1 MTYEEIA
8 RRNKRLFAILE
19 THPNHQQAKYEL
31 EQNLERLSLYLTRAR
46 HRATPVNLVR
56 MPLEPGTSYHVRKV
70 VDKET
75 GKVYDSVA
83 EAAEALGIGT
93 DEAHN
98 NLDKGRFYK

>member
-56 MPLEPGTSYHVRKV
+56 VPLEPGVNSKRRKV

-75 GKVYDSVA
+75 GKVYGSVA
-83 EAAEALGIGT
+83 EAAKALGIGK
-93 DEAHN
+93 DEASN

>member
-31 EQNLERLSLYLTRAR
+31 EQNLERLSQHLTRAR
-46 HRATPVNLVR
+46 YRATPINLVR
-56 MPLEPGTSYHVRKV
+56 MPSGSGIRRKV
-70 VDKET
+70 VNKET
-75 GKVYDSVA
+75 GEVYSSVA
-83 EAAEALGIGT
+83 EAAKALGIGK
-93 DEAHN
+93 DEASN

>member
-46 HRATPVNLVR
+46 YRATPINLVR
-56 MPLEPGTSYHVRKV
+56 MPSEPGRNHKRRKV

-75 GKVYDSVA
+75 GKVYGSVA
-83 EAAEALGIGT
+83 EAAKALGVGT

>member
-31 EQNLERLSLYLTRAR
+31 EQNLERLSQHLTRAR
-46 HRATPVNLVR
+46 YRATPINLVR
-56 MPLEPGTSYHVRKV
+56 MPSEPGRRRKV

-75 GKVYDSVA
+75 GEVYDSVA
-83 EAAEALGIGT
+83 EAAKALGIGK
-93 DEAHN
+93 DEASN

>member
-56 MPLEPGTSYHVRKV
+56 MPGRNSKRRKV
-70 VDKET
+70 IDKET

-83 EAAEALGIGT
+83 EAAKALGIGT